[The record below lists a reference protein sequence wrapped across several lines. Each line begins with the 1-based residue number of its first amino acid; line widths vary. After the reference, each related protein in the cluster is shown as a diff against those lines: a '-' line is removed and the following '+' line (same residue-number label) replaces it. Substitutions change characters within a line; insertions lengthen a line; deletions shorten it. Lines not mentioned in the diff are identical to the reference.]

1 MPQGCKATALLRE
14 FHPRRS
20 ELLPSSQR
28 TSPQDSIAVSQHDLA
43 SLALTVHLFSALH
56 CVSWVLTAD
65 APISRLLA
73 SPATIVASL
82 FSMASNSQNEAAQEA
97 EHDLASQRIL
107 AELLTQIRTD
117 QPRVADSEASTHQNG
132 SFCPGCMP
140 LDVHRGMIRRIK
152 EALNADLLEFQA
164 MLHALIQGIVQD
176 VGRVPCP
183 LGKMFIEQDPAN
195 PLAWRDDGRV
205 LELHGGGGATQV
217 H

>member
-1 MPQGCKATALLRE
+1 MNSPHLTWPLRFTGLDRRRAHLSSFGITGNNRGLSLLYGGFPCR
-14 FHPRRS
+14 
-20 ELLPSSQR
+20 
-28 TSPQDSIAVSQHDLA
+28 SIANSM
-43 SLALTVHLFSALH
+43 TNNI
-56 CVSWVLTAD
+56 TA
-65 APISRLLA
+65 
-73 SPATIVASL
+73 
-82 FSMASNSQNEAAQEA
+82 MASNSQNEAAQEA

-140 LDVHRGMIRRIK
+140 LEVHRGMIRRIK